1 VSVRSRASRRNIVGH
16 HLAGYRLAPLL
27 LACALLAA
35 ACGTNSS
42 SESTSQYIY
51 DAAITTKVK
60 AALASTPQLSAMN
73 TRVETTN
80 GIVTLTGV
88 IKSADDKARA
98 AKAASSVAG
107 VKGVTNNLEV
117 QGQPAAASPHS
128 TTTPSAGGS

>member
-1 VSVRSRASRRNIVGH
+1 MGLPSRTSRRNVS
-16 HLAGYRLAPLL
+16 ACCLAPLL
-27 LACALLAA
+27 LACGILVA

-42 SESTSQYIY
+42 NESTSQYIY

-60 AALASTPQLSAMN
+60 AALASTPQLSAMS

-80 GIVTLTGV
+80 GVVTLSGV

-107 VKGVTNNLEV
+107 VKGVQNNLEV
-117 QGQPAAASPHS
+117 EGQPSGASPH
-128 TTTPSAGGS
+128 

>member
-1 VSVRSRASRRNIVGH
+1 MGLPSRPSRRNNVRY
-16 HLAGYRLAPLL
+16 HLAGYHLAPLL
-27 LACALLAA
+27 LVCAMLAA

-42 SESTSQYIY
+42 NESTSQYIY

-80 GIVTLTGV
+80 GVVTLTGV

-98 AKAASSVAG
+98 TKAASSVAG
-107 VKGVTNNLEV
+107 VKGVQNNLEV
-117 QGQPAAASPHS
+117 QGQPAAASPHP
-128 TTTPSAGGS
+128 TATPSAGGS